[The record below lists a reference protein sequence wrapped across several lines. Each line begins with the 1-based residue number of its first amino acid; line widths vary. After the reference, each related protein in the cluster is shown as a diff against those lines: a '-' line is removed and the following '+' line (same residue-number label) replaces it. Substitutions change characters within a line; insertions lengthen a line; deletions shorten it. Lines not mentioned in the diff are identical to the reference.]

1 MGAELIR
8 DLTAYLALVV
18 AVSSLMGHWRAQR
31 KAAME
36 EGARVEQTSRMKQDL
51 DRVFE
56 KIRTMEGCFHTRDLE
71 MEGVKKDI
79 AYIKETVDEI
89 KDAVKRLTPR

>member
-31 KAAME
+31 KASLRAE
-36 EGARVEQTSRMKQDL
+36 LATLTEAV
-51 DRVFE
+51 
-56 KIRTMEGCFHTRDLE
+56 
-71 MEGVKKDI
+71 
-79 AYIKETVDEI
+79 IKE
-89 KDAVKRLTPR
+89 A